1 MWAHPVVRALS
12 REIGERGAAFSHE
25 VGSADMPDPHQVHS
39 IALPAGAEPPV
50 KVYVNGEEW
59 SEGTDFVVE
68 GTTVRFTRVLRAQPP
83 MGFGRKVMLAIGIG
97 VYGDLKGDS
106 LDIQYRVGD
115 RTVVTPM
122 PLTGRGAEGT
132 TPPG

>member
-1 MWAHPVVRALS
+1 MPDPNQVRAL
-12 REIGERGAAFSHE
+12 
-25 VGSADMPDPHQVHS
+25 
-39 IALPAGAEPPV
+39 ALPAGAEPPI

-59 SEGTDFVVE
+59 AEGEDFVVD
-68 GTTVRFTRVLRAQPP
+68 GGVVRFTRLLRAQPP

-122 PLTGRGAEGT
+122 RLTGPGAEE
-132 TPPG
+132 PPPRA